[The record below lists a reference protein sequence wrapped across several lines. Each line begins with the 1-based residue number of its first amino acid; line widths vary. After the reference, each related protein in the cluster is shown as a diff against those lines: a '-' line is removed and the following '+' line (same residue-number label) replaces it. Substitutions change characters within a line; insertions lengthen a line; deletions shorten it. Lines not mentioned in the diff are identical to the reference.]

1 MDSTLKE
8 KLAKIKLLIC
18 DVDGV
23 LTDGTL
29 IYATNGEQS
38 KNFSVLDGVG
48 FHMINRLDINL
59 KTAWITGRECA
70 TTSHRAEKLKIDKV
84 YNGVIRKIESYNE
97 LKKEYNIEDHE
108 ICFIGDDIIDMPLF
122 EKVGL
127 AVSVPNA
134 PDYVSRHAHYITSK
148 AGGHGAVREVI
159 ELIISSRGN
168 FDDAINQLLSELR

>member
-134 PDYVSRHAHYITSK
+134 PDYVSKHAHYITSK

-159 ELIISSRGN
+159 DLIISSRGN

>member
-1 MDSTLKE
+1 MDNALKE
-8 KLAKIKLLIC
+8 KLEQIKLLIC

-29 IYATNGEQS
+29 IYTTNGEEA

-48 FHMINRLDINL
+48 FHMLNRLDIDL

-134 PDYVSRHAHYITSK
+134 PDYVSKHAHYITSK

-159 ELIISSRGN
+159 DLIISSRGN

>member
-1 MDSTLKE
+1 MDNILKE
-8 KLAKIKLLIC
+8 KLEKIKLLIC

-29 IYATNGEQS
+29 IYTTNGEEA

-48 FHMINRLDINL
+48 FHMINRLDIDL

-70 TTSHRAEKLKIDKV
+70 TTSYRGEKLKIDRV

-97 LKKEYNIEDHE
+97 LKKDYNLEDHE

-127 AVSVPNA
+127 AISVPNA
-134 PDYVSRHAHYITSK
+134 PDYVSKHAHYITSVSYT
-148 AGGHGAVREVI
+148 HLTLPTNREV
-159 ELIISSRGN
+159 
-168 FDDAINQLLSELR
+168 

>member
-1 MDSTLKE
+1 MDNALKE
-8 KLAKIKLLIC
+8 KLAQIKLLIC

-97 LKKEYNIEDHE
+97 LKKDYNLEDHE

-134 PDYVSRHAHYITSK
+134 PDYVSKHAHYITSK

-159 ELIISSRGN
+159 DLIISSRGN

>member
-1 MDSTLKE
+1 
-8 KLAKIKLLIC
+8 
-18 DVDGV
+18 
-23 LTDGTL
+23 
-29 IYATNGEQS
+29 
-38 KNFSVLDGVG
+38 
-48 FHMINRLDINL
+48 MINRLDINL

-134 PDYVSRHAHYITSK
+134 PDYVSKHAHYITSK

-159 ELIISSRGN
+159 DLIISSRGN
-168 FDDAINQLLSELR
+168 FDDAINLLLSELR

>member
-1 MDSTLKE
+1 MDNALKE
-8 KLAKIKLLIC
+8 KLAQIKLLIC

-29 IYATNGEQS
+29 IYATNGEQA

-97 LKKEYNIEDHE
+97 LKEEYNIEDHE

-134 PDYVSRHAHYITSK
+134 PDYVSKHAHYITSK

-159 ELIISSRGN
+159 DLIISSRGN
-168 FDDAINQLLSELR
+168 FDDAINLLLSELR

>member
-1 MDSTLKE
+1 MDNALKE
-8 KLAKIKLLIC
+8 KLAQIKLLIC

-159 ELIISSRGN
+159 DLIISSRGN
-168 FDDAINQLLSELR
+168 FDAAINLLLSELR

>member
-1 MDSTLKE
+1 MDNILKE
-8 KLAKIKLLIC
+8 KLEKIKLLIC

-29 IYATNGEQS
+29 IYTTNGEEA

-48 FHMINRLDINL
+48 FHMINRLDIDL

-70 TTSHRAEKLKIDKV
+70 TTSYRGEKLKIDRV

-97 LKKEYNIEDHE
+97 LKKDYNLEDHE

-127 AVSVPNA
+127 AISVPNA
-134 PDYVSRHAHYITSK
+134 PDYVSKHAHYITSK

-159 ELIISSRGN
+159 DLIISSMGN

>member
-1 MDSTLKE
+1 MDNALKE
-8 KLAKIKLLIC
+8 KLEQIKLLIC

-29 IYATNGEQS
+29 IYTTNGEEA

-48 FHMINRLDINL
+48 FHMLNRLDIDL

-70 TTSHRAEKLKIDKV
+70 TTSYRSEKLKIDKV

-97 LKKEYNIEDHE
+97 LKEEYNIQDHE

-134 PDYVSRHAHYITSK
+134 PDYVSKHAHYITSK

-159 ELIISSRGN
+159 DLIISSRGN

>member
-1 MDSTLKE
+1 MDNALKE
-8 KLAKIKLLIC
+8 KLAQIKLLIC

-134 PDYVSRHAHYITSK
+134 PDYVSKHAHYITSK

-159 ELIISSRGN
+159 DLIISSRGN
-168 FDDAINQLLSELR
+168 FDDAINLLLSELR

>member
-1 MDSTLKE
+1 MDNILKE
-8 KLAKIKLLIC
+8 KLEKIKLLIC

-29 IYATNGEQS
+29 IYTTNGEEA

-48 FHMINRLDINL
+48 FHMINRLDIDL

-70 TTSHRAEKLKIDKV
+70 TTSYRGEKLKIDRV

-97 LKKEYNIEDHE
+97 LKKDYNLQDHE

-127 AVSVPNA
+127 AISVPNA
-134 PDYVSRHAHYITSK
+134 PDYVSKHAHYITSK

-159 ELIISSRGN
+159 DLIISSRGN

>member
-84 YNGVIRKIESYNE
+84 YNLS
-97 LKKEYNIEDHE
+97 
-108 ICFIGDDIIDMPLF
+108 
-122 EKVGL
+122 
-127 AVSVPNA
+127 
-134 PDYVSRHAHYITSK
+134 
-148 AGGHGAVREVI
+148 
-159 ELIISSRGN
+159 LIHI
-168 FDDAINQLLSELR
+168 

>member
-1 MDSTLKE
+1 MDNTLKE
-8 KLAKIKLLIC
+8 KLESIKLLIC

-29 IYATNGEQS
+29 IYGTNGEQA

-48 FHMINRLDINL
+48 FHMLNRLDIDI

-70 TTSHRAEKLKIDKV
+70 TTSYRAEKLKIDKV
-84 YNGVIRKIESYNE
+84 YNGIIRKIESYNE
-97 LKKEYNIEDHE
+97 LKKDYNIEDHE
-108 ICFIGDDIIDMPLF
+108 ICFIGDDVIDIPLF

-134 PDYVSRHAHYITSK
+134 PDYVSKHAHYITSK
-148 AGGHGAVREVI
+148 AGGHGAVREI
-159 ELIISSRGN
+159 IDLIISSRGN
-168 FDDAINQLLSELR
+168 FDDAINDLLSELR

>member
-1 MDSTLKE
+1 MDNALKE
-8 KLAKIKLLIC
+8 KLAQIKLLIC

-29 IYATNGEQS
+29 IYTTNGEES

-134 PDYVSRHAHYITSK
+134 PDYVSKHAHYITSK

-159 ELIISSRGN
+159 DLIISSRGN
-168 FDDAINQLLSELR
+168 FDDAINLLLSELR

>member
-1 MDSTLKE
+1 MDNALKE
-8 KLAKIKLLIC
+8 KLAQIKLLIC

-29 IYATNGEQS
+29 NYATNGEQS

-134 PDYVSRHAHYITSK
+134 PDYVSKHAHYITSK

-159 ELIISSRGN
+159 DLIISSRGN

>member
-1 MDSTLKE
+1 MDNALKE
-8 KLAKIKLLIC
+8 KLAQIKLLIC

-134 PDYVSRHAHYITSK
+134 PDYVSKHAHYITSK

-159 ELIISSRGN
+159 DLIISSRGK
-168 FDDAINQLLSELR
+168 FDDAINDLLSELR

>member
-1 MDSTLKE
+1 MYKR
-8 KLAKIKLLIC
+8 
-18 DVDGV
+18 
-23 LTDGTL
+23 
-29 IYATNGEQS
+29 Q
-38 KNFSVLDGVG
+38 
-48 FHMINRLDINL
+48 
-59 KTAWITGRECA
+59 
-70 TTSHRAEKLKIDKV
+70 V

-134 PDYVSRHAHYITSK
+134 PDYVSKHAHYITSK

-159 ELIISSRGN
+159 DLIISSRGN

>member
-1 MDSTLKE
+1 MDNALKE
-8 KLAKIKLLIC
+8 KLEQIKLLIC

-29 IYATNGEQS
+29 IYTTNGEEA

-48 FHMINRLDINL
+48 FHMLNRLDIDL

-134 PDYVSRHAHYITSK
+134 PDFVSKHAHYITSK

-159 ELIISSRGN
+159 DLIISSRGN
-168 FDDAINQLLSELR
+168 FDDAINLLLSELR

>member
-1 MDSTLKE
+1 MDNALKE
-8 KLAKIKLLIC
+8 KLAQIKLLIC

-70 TTSHRAEKLKIDKV
+70 TTSYRAEKLKIDKV

-97 LKKEYNIEDHE
+97 LKKDYNLEDHE

-134 PDYVSRHAHYITSK
+134 PNYVSKHAHYITSK
-148 AGGHGAVREVI
+148 AGGYGAVREVI
-159 ELIISSRGN
+159 DLIISSRGN

>member
-1 MDSTLKE
+1 MDNAFKE
-8 KLAKIKLLIC
+8 KLAQIKLLIC

-134 PDYVSRHAHYITSK
+134 PDYVSKHAHYITSK

-159 ELIISSRGN
+159 DLIISSRGN
-168 FDDAINQLLSELR
+168 FDDAINLLLSELR

>member
-1 MDSTLKE
+1 MDKALKE
-8 KLAKIKLLIC
+8 KLEQIKLLIC

-29 IYATNGEQS
+29 IYTTNGEEA

-48 FHMINRLDINL
+48 YHMLNRLDIDL

-70 TTSHRAEKLKIDKV
+70 TTSYRAEKLKIDKV

-134 PDYVSRHAHYITSK
+134 PDYVSKHAHYITSK

-159 ELIISSRGN
+159 DLIISSRGN

>member
-1 MDSTLKE
+1 MDNALKE
-8 KLAKIKLLIC
+8 KLAQIKLLIC

-38 KNFSVLDGVG
+38 NNFSVLDGVG

-159 ELIISSRGN
+159 DLIISSRGN
-168 FDDAINQLLSELR
+168 FDDAINLLLSELR

>member
-134 PDYVSRHAHYITSK
+134 PDYVSKHAHYITSK

-159 ELIISSRGN
+159 DLIISSRGN
-168 FDDAINQLLSELR
+168 FDDAINLLLSELR

>member
-1 MDSTLKE
+1 MDNILKE
-8 KLAKIKLLIC
+8 KLEKIKLLIC

-29 IYATNGEQS
+29 IYTTNGEEA

-48 FHMINRLDINL
+48 FHMINRLDIDL

-70 TTSHRAEKLKIDKV
+70 TTSYRGEKLKIDRV

-97 LKKEYNIEDHE
+97 LKKDYNLEDHE

-127 AVSVPNA
+127 AISVPNA
-134 PDYVSRHAHYITSK
+134 PDYVSKHAHYITSK

-159 ELIISSRGN
+159 DLIISSRGN

>member
-1 MDSTLKE
+1 MDNALKE
-8 KLAKIKLLIC
+8 KLAQIKLLIC

-29 IYATNGEQS
+29 IYTTNGEES

-48 FHMINRLDINL
+48 FHMINRLDIDL

-70 TTSHRAEKLKIDKV
+70 TTSYRGEKLKIDRV

-97 LKKEYNIEDHE
+97 LKKDYNLEDHE

-127 AVSVPNA
+127 AISVPNA
-134 PDYVSRHAHYITSK
+134 PDYVSKHAHYITSK

-159 ELIISSRGN
+159 DLIISSRGN

>member
-1 MDSTLKE
+1 MYKRQ
-8 KLAKIKLLIC
+8 
-18 DVDGV
+18 
-23 LTDGTL
+23 L

-134 PDYVSRHAHYITSK
+134 PDYVSKHAHYITSK

-159 ELIISSRGN
+159 DLIISSRGN
-168 FDDAINQLLSELR
+168 FDDAINLLLSELR

>member
-1 MDSTLKE
+1 MDNALKE
-8 KLAKIKLLIC
+8 KLAQIKLLIC

-127 AVSVPNA
+127 AVSVPNT
-134 PDYVSRHAHYITSK
+134 PDYVSKHAHYITSK

-159 ELIISSRGN
+159 DLIISSRGN

>member
-1 MDSTLKE
+1 MDNILKE
-8 KLAKIKLLIC
+8 KLEKIKLLIC

-29 IYATNGEQS
+29 IYTTNGEEA

-48 FHMINRLDINL
+48 FHMINRLDIDL

-70 TTSHRAEKLKIDKV
+70 TTSYRGEKLKIDRV

-97 LKKEYNIEDHE
+97 LKKDYNLEDHE

-134 PDYVSRHAHYITSK
+134 PDYVSKHAHYITSK

-159 ELIISSRGN
+159 DLIISSRGN
-168 FDDAINQLLSELR
+168 FDDAINLLLSELR

>member
-1 MDSTLKE
+1 MDNALKE
-8 KLAKIKLLIC
+8 KLAQIKLLIC

-29 IYATNGEQS
+29 IYTTNGEEA

-48 FHMINRLDINL
+48 FHMINRLDIDL

-70 TTSHRAEKLKIDKV
+70 TTSYRGEKLKIDRV

-97 LKKEYNIEDHE
+97 LKKDYNLQDHE

-127 AVSVPNA
+127 AISVPNA
-134 PDYVSRHAHYITSK
+134 PDYVSKHAHYITSK

-159 ELIISSRGN
+159 DLIISSRGN
-168 FDDAINQLLSELR
+168 FDDAINLLLSELR

>member
-1 MDSTLKE
+1 MDNALKE
-8 KLAKIKLLIC
+8 KLAQIKLLIC

-29 IYATNGEQS
+29 NYATNGEQS

-134 PDYVSRHAHYITSK
+134 PDYVSKHAHYITSK

-159 ELIISSRGN
+159 DLIISSRGN
-168 FDDAINQLLSELR
+168 FDDAINLLLSELR

>member
-1 MDSTLKE
+1 MDNALKE
-8 KLAKIKLLIC
+8 KLAQIKLLIC

-134 PDYVSRHAHYITSK
+134 PDYVSKHAHYITSK

-159 ELIISSRGN
+159 DLIISSRGN

>member
-1 MDSTLKE
+1 MDNALKE
-8 KLAKIKLLIC
+8 KLAQIKLLIC

-159 ELIISSRGN
+159 DLIISSRGN

>member
-1 MDSTLKE
+1 MDNALKE
-8 KLAKIKLLIC
+8 KLAQIKLLIC

-159 ELIISSRGN
+159 DLIISSRGN
-168 FDDAINQLLSELR
+168 FDDAINLLLSELR

>member
-1 MDSTLKE
+1 MDNALKE
-8 KLAKIKLLIC
+8 KLAQIKLLIC

-97 LKKEYNIEDHE
+97 LKEEYNIQDHE

-134 PDYVSRHAHYITSK
+134 PDYVSKHAHYITSK

-159 ELIISSRGN
+159 DLIISSRGN

>member
-1 MDSTLKE
+1 MDNILKE
-8 KLAKIKLLIC
+8 KLEKIKLLIC

-29 IYATNGEQS
+29 IYTTNGEEA

-48 FHMINRLDINL
+48 FHMINRLDIDL

-70 TTSHRAEKLKIDKV
+70 TTSYRGEKLKIDRV

-97 LKKEYNIEDHE
+97 LKEEYNIQDHE

-134 PDYVSRHAHYITSK
+134 PDYVSKHAHYITSK

-159 ELIISSRGN
+159 DLIISSRGN

>member
-1 MDSTLKE
+1 MDNILKE
-8 KLAKIKLLIC
+8 KLEKIKLLIC

-29 IYATNGEQS
+29 IYTTNGEEA

-48 FHMINRLDINL
+48 FHMINRLDIDL

-70 TTSHRAEKLKIDKV
+70 TTSYRGEKLKIDRV

-97 LKKEYNIEDHE
+97 LKKDYNLEDHE

-159 ELIISSRGN
+159 DLIISSRGN